1 MSLLHD
7 KLHVTAIEPMAAGE
21 DISSPLAEEAEE
33 KNGGQE
39 MRSRISNKSPAKGL
53 PAKHRVRHR
62 KQRQGQTIFKG
73 HPSWKMVINIK
84 LGVSYTVGRQEDTV
98 YTHKYAM
105 HRTLNCPL
113 HWHAASAL
121 LRSTRALQSR
131 PLKLKDFSTVYRQIF
146 PPDGAPSSCG
156 NFGLS
161 QSCTGRGFHG
171 RRSMCS
177 LCVVQVR
184 RSRRATHPRSLSSMI
199 TRPSPSATCGSTSG

>member
-98 YTHKYAM
+98 YTHICHAQNTQLPV
-105 HRTLNCPL
+105 TLARCVSSSPL
-113 HWHAASAL
+113 DSCTAVSPAQAQGL
-121 LRSTRALQSR
+121 LDGL
-131 PLKLKDFSTVYRQIF
+131 
-146 PPDGAPSSCG
+146 PPD
-156 NFGLS
+156 LS
-161 QSCTGRGFHG
+161 
-171 RRSMCS
+171 
-177 LCVVQVR
+177 
-184 RSRRATHPRSLSSMI
+184 SRRCAFFLRELWP
-199 TRPSPSATCGSTSG
+199 